1 MINRQ
6 QINIVNYI
14 VVCIDE
20 FASRLNLNGR
30 DAFSYLN
37 RYNGINFLKE
47 NYEIEHT
54 LSIDD
59 AIEDMITICKNNGGN
74 LSWGYIMGLICS
86 LKRLNYKSASHIKT
100 LEEAFIALPY

>member
-14 VVCIDE
+14 VVCINE
-20 FASRLNLNGR
+20 FASRFSLSSKE
-30 DAFSYLN
+30 AFDYLN
-37 RYNGINFLKE
+37 NYNGISFLKE

-59 AIEDMITICKNNGGN
+59 AIDDMIVVCKNNGGY
-74 LSWGYIMGLICS
+74 LS
-86 LKRLNYKSASHIKT
+86 
-100 LEEAFIALPY
+100 